1 MFAIA
6 ATKNWDEYV
15 VQAEEVSR
23 GAGFQDLR
31 DRILGLVGPSSSEA
45 AVDIG
50 AGTGLLTLALAPRVN
65 SVCAIDI
72 SPRMLDYLA
81 AKAARC
87 QISNVQTVVGSAISL
102 PIADSSIDVVVSNY
116 CLHHLNDAD
125 KRRALQEAFRVL
137 RPGGRLVF
145 ADMMFGLG
153 VADRRDRRVLAQ
165 KVRALI
171 SKGPAGVVRLIQNA
185 LRILTGQWER
195 PARTDWWERAL
206 TETGFT
212 DVQVVALDHEGG
224 IAQARR
230 A

>member
-1 MFAIA
+1 MFAIV

-15 VQAEEVSR
+15 VQAEEVAR

-31 DRILGLVGPSSSEA
+31 DRILGLVRPSSSEA

-50 AGTGLLTLALAPRVN
+50 AGTGLLTLALAPRVD

-72 SPRMLDYLA
+72 SPRMLDYLS
-81 AKAARC
+81 AKAATS

-102 PIADSSIDVVVSNY
+102 PIADNSIDIVVSNY

-153 VADRRDRRVLAQ
+153 VA
-165 KVRALI
+165 
-171 SKGPAGVVRLIQNA
+171 
-185 LRILTGQWER
+185 
-195 PARTDWWERAL
+195 
-206 TETGFT
+206 
-212 DVQVVALDHEGG
+212 
-224 IAQARR
+224 
-230 A
+230 